1 MNFYESAIEKIY
13 QARDGRGSI
22 YLNSYEYSEL
32 MKRASVAGS
41 YGSAARNALL
51 IAKRLDYRP
60 FALISG
66 RDRVKEDEYA
76 GMGVDHSSGC
86 FLTTA
91 CMEHMREDFDDNCR
105 ELTVLRRYRDS
116 WLREHHPEDIELYYH
131 VAPMLVEEVDSREDS
146 REVWL
151 SLYEDSI
158 LPAVRA
164 AEAGEDEEAYRIYRA
179 MVEDLLDRFAPLP
192 F

>member
-1 MNFYESAIEKIY
+1 MSFYESAIDKIH
-13 QARDGRGSI
+13 AFERNRD
-22 YLNSYEYSEL
+22 YLNSYEYREL
-32 MKRASVAGS
+32 MDRASVTGS
-41 YGSAARNALL
+41 YGNAARNALSL
-51 IAKRLDYRP
+51 CRSMDWKP
-60 FALISG
+60 FALVGS
-66 RDRVKEDEYA
+66 RDRAKEEEYA
-76 GMGVDHSSGC
+76 KMGSYSGGSSPC

-91 CMEHMREDFDDNCR
+91 CMEKLRDEFDDNCR

-131 VAPMLVEEVDSREDS
+131 VAPVLVEEVDRREDS
-146 REVWL
+146 RAIWL